1 MTRILGI
8 DPGLT
13 RCGIGVVRALGGRR
27 VEFEHVEVLQSS
39 PDDPLQQRLNTLGSA
54 IARILDSPDP
64 PAAVALE
71 RVFAQQNLPSV
82 MGVAQLS
89 GIVMFLAAQREI
101 PVTLY
106 TPNEVKMQVTG
117 YGAADKTQVAT
128 MVTRML
134 GLAKPPKPAD
144 AADALALALTHAY
157 HLSWATGAVST
168 SAGAR
173 QNRDRFTGGLNAA
186 AAGAGGFANPA
197 VRSAGGSLT
206 PAQQVWAAAEQRA
219 GKRRKNA
226 RRSGGR

>member
-134 GLAKPPKPAD
+134 GLTKPVPKVATI
-144 AADALALALTHAY
+144 LNSY
-157 HLSWATGAVST
+157 HCSV
-168 SAGAR
+168 
-173 QNRDRFTGGLNAA
+173 
-186 AAGAGGFANPA
+186 
-197 VRSAGGSLT
+197 
-206 PAQQVWAAAEQRA
+206 
-219 GKRRKNA
+219 
-226 RRSGGR
+226 